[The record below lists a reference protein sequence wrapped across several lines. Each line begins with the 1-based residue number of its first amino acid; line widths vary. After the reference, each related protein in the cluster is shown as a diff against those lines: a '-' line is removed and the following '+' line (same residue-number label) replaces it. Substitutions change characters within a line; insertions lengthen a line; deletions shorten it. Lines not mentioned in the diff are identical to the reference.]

1 MLWPMASEIYKRRE
15 YSTKPTT
22 TPFPLCE
29 GCDPADAGILVTI
42 GPEGGWVEP
51 DELELLQSF
60 GFQVCVLRSVFYS
73 AYNSLAPPV

>member
-1 MLWPMASEIYKRRE
+1 MLWSMAFEVYIPCGYW
-15 YSTKPTT
+15 TNPTP
-22 TPFPLCE
+22 TPFSFCK

-60 GFQVCVLRSVFYS
+60 GFQVSFF
-73 AYNSLAPPV
+73 LASRLL